1 MSKIKDMPV
10 TADVMDLVRKV
21 DELVL
26 VVRANNTETQIM
38 RQLVG
43 KEYRIVHNDINRTAK
58 ALEDILEI
66 IRTKDVQKQVEDIA
80 GKCRSVQRML
90 QAQIIRSATVTEVTR
105 FIRIEQP
112 KLLNDCMQKLLDM
125 HDKPDSWWEARRML
139 AVWEWGAMLYPEFKR
154 DWEAKY
160 YIKPDAKKKKNGR
173 QIVDAFEKAADD
185 FDEETPLEEVPAEEE
200 DDE

>member
-1 MSKIKDMPV
+1 MAKIKDVPV
-10 TADVMDLVRKV
+10 TANVIDLVRKV

-26 VVRANNTETQIM
+26 VVRANNNETQVM

-43 KEYRIVHNDINRTAK
+43 KEYRIVHDDINRLAK
-58 ALEDILEI
+58 AMADIAEI
-66 IRTKDVQKQVEDIA
+66 AGTKNVQKQVEDVA
-80 GKCRSVQRML
+80 SKCRSVQRML

-125 HDKPDSWWEARRML
+125 HDKPDSWWESRRLL

-160 YIKPDAKKKKNGR
+160 YIRPDAKKKKNGK
-173 QIVDAFEKAADD
+173 QVIDAFAKAGDD
-185 FDEETPLEEVPAEEE
+185 FDDATPIEEVPVEEE
-200 DDE
+200 DDV